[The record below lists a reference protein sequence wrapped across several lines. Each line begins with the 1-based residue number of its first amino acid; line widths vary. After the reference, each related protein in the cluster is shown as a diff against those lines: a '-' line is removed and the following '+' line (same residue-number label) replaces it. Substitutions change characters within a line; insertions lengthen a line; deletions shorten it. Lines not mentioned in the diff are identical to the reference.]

1 MWGGGPPVRPE
12 GKRRMR
18 TGTNLLW
25 LGDLNQS
32 RVLDAVRRSDRV
44 SRVELAER
52 TGLTAQTVS
61 NIVRRL
67 LESGL
72 VLEDGRATSRGG
84 KPATMLRLNAG
95 AYYAV
100 GMHIDPASTTL
111 VVTDL
116 AGRVVAR
123 SRRRTPSAQGPRR
136 VIDALSR
143 SVGAIVEKAGI
154 PDRVLGLGVATP
166 GPIDTSGGA
175 VTPPNLPGWRS
186 VPLREALEEGTGL
199 EVVIDNDATAATI
212 GERWSGGERRSSDMA
227 FVYVGTGVGGGLV
240 LDGRVYRGSTWNAA
254 EIGHLTVD
262 PRGPH
267 CPCGNR
273 GCLETYIAPHAVAAD
288 AARRRGEDGAD
299 FERGQARTV
308 AAYRRVCREA
318 RAGDPVALE
327 VVGDAARRLGEA
339 GTALLNVV
347 DVPLVVLGG
356 WGMSHI
362 GDRYGEALRAAVSK
376 RSIARS
382 MREVRVEPSLINE
395 DVGAIG
401 AAALVLHAAYSPQV
415 NGV

>member
-1 MWGGGPPVRPE
+1 
-12 GKRRMR
+12 MR
-18 TGTNLLW
+18 TSTNLLW

-32 RVLDAVRRSDRV
+32 RVLDAVRRSDGV

-67 LESGL
+67 LEDGL
-72 VLEDGRATSRGG
+72 VLEDGRALSRGG

-143 SVGAIVEKAGI
+143 SVRAIVADSPA

-166 GPIDTSGGA
+166 GPIDRSASA
-175 VTPPNLPGWRS
+175 VTPPHLPGWRS
-186 VPLREALEEGTGL
+186 VPLREDLSERTGL
-199 EVVIDNDATAATI
+199 AVVIDNDATAATI
-212 GERWSGGERRSSDMA
+212 GERWAGGAERSEDMA
-227 FVYVGTGVGGGLV
+227 FVYVGTGIGGGLV
-240 LDGRVYRGSTWNAA
+240 LDGDVYRGGTFNAA
-254 EIGHLTVD
+254 EIGHVTVD
-262 PRGPH
+262 PRGPD
-267 CPCGNR
+267 CPCGDR
-273 GCLETYIAPHAVAAD
+273 GCLETYTAPHAVATE
-288 AARRRGEDGAD
+288 AARRRGEDRAD
-299 FERGQARTV
+299 YGRGQARTV
-308 AAYRRVCREA
+308 AAYRKVCREA
-318 RAGDPVALE
+318 RAGDPVAAA
-327 VVGDAARRLGEA
+327 VVGEAGRRLGDAAV
-339 GTALLNVV
+339 TLLNLV
-347 DVPLVVLGG
+347 DVPVVVLGG

-362 GDRYGEALRAAVSK
+362 GALYARALDRAVAE
-376 RSIARS
+376 RTIARGV
-382 MREVRVEPSLINE
+382 RRVRVEPSLIGE

-401 AAALVLHAAYSPQV
+401 AATLVLHAAYSPKFTAV
-415 NGV
+415 

>member
-1 MWGGGPPVRPE
+1 
-12 GKRRMR
+12 MR
-18 TGTNLLW
+18 TSTNLLW
-25 LGDLNQS
+25 LGGLNQS
-32 RVLDAVRRSDRV
+32 RVLDAVRRSDGI

-67 LESGL
+67 LEGGL

-84 KPATMLRLNAG
+84 KPATVLRLNAG

-123 SRRRTPSAQGPRR
+123 SRRRTPASQGPRR

-143 SVGAIVEKAGI
+143 SVRSVVEQADVPGRI
-154 PDRVLGLGVATP
+154 LGLGVATP
-166 GPIDTSGGA
+166 GPLDTAGGV
-175 VTPPNLPGWRS
+175 VTPPHLPGWRS
-186 VPLREALEEGTGL
+186 VPLREALAEGTGL
-199 EVVIDNDATAATI
+199 KVVIDNDATAATI
-212 GERWSGGERRSSDMA
+212 GERWSGGEERSSDMA

-240 LDGRVYRGSTWNAA
+240 LDGRVYRGTTLNAA
-254 EIGHLTVD
+254 EIGHVTVD
-262 PRGPH
+262 PLGPL
-267 CPCGNR
+267 CPCGSR
-273 GCLETYIAPHAVAAD
+273 GCLETYVAPHAVATE
-288 AARRRGEDGAD
+288 AARRRGEASD

-318 RAGDPVALE
+318 HAGDPVALE
-327 VVGDAARRLGEA
+327 VVNAAGRRLGQA
-339 GTALLNVV
+339 ATTLLNLV

-356 WGMSHI
+356 WGMSHV
-362 GDRYGEALRAAVSK
+362 GGLYGSTLHDAVSE

-382 MREVRVEPSLINE
+382 VRRVRVEPSSIGE

-401 AAALVLHAAYSPQV
+401 AAALVLHAAYAPEVASV
-415 NGV
+415 

>member
-1 MWGGGPPVRPE
+1 MG
-12 GKRRMR
+12 
-18 TGTNLLW
+18 TSTNLLW
-25 LGDLNQS
+25 LGGLNQS
-32 RVLDAVRRSDRV
+32 RVLDAVRRSDGV
-44 SRVELAER
+44 SRVELAEQ

-67 LESGL
+67 LEDGL

-84 KPATMLRLNAG
+84 KPATVLRLNAG

-116 AGRVVAR
+116 AGQVVAR
-123 SRRRTPSAQGPRR
+123 ARRRTPSSQGPRR

-143 SVGAIVEKAGI
+143 SVRAIVAQASV
-154 PDRVLGLGVATP
+154 PDRILGLGVATP
-166 GPIDTSGGA
+166 GPLGTGGGA
-175 VTPPNLPGWRS
+175 VTPPHLPGWRS
-186 VPLREALEEGTGL
+186 VPLREALAEGTGL

-212 GERWSGGERRSSDMA
+212 GERWAGGQERSSDMA

-240 LDGRVYRGSTWNAA
+240 LDGRVYRGGSLNAG
-254 EIGHLTVD
+254 EIGHVTVD
-262 PRGPH
+262 PRGPS

-288 AARRRGEDGAD
+288 AARRRGEGSVD
-299 FERGQARTV
+299 FQRGQARTV

-318 RAGDPVALE
+318 QAGDPVALE
-327 VVGDAARRLGEA
+327 VVGAAGRRLGEA
-339 GTALLNVV
+339 ATTLLNLV

-356 WGMSHI
+356 WGMSHV
-362 GDRYGEALRAAVSK
+362 GDLYGAELLSAVSE

-382 MREVRVEPSLINE
+382 MRRVRVETSSIGE

-401 AAALVLHAAYSPQV
+401 AASLVLHSAYSPKV
-415 NGV
+415 TSV

>member
-1 MWGGGPPVRPE
+1 
-12 GKRRMR
+12 MR
-18 TGTNLLW
+18 TSTNLLW
-25 LGDLNQS
+25 LGGLNQS
-32 RVLDAVRRSDRV
+32 RVLDAVRRSDGI
-44 SRVELAER
+44 SRVELAEQ

-67 LESGL
+67 LEDGL
-72 VLEDGRATSRGG
+72 VLEDGRANSRGG
-84 KPATMLRLNAG
+84 KPATVLRLNAG

-123 SRRRTPSAQGPRR
+123 SRRRTPASQGPQR

-143 SVGAIVEKAGI
+143 SVRAIVAESSVS
-154 PDRVLGLGVATP
+154 DRILGLGVATP
-166 GPIDTSGGA
+166 GPLDTEGGA
-175 VTPPNLPGWRS
+175 VTPPHLPGWRS
-186 VPLREALEEGTGL
+186 VPLREALAEGTGL
-199 EVVIDNDATAATI
+199 KVVIDNDATAATI
-212 GERWSGGERRSSDMA
+212 GERWSGGEERSSDMA

-240 LDGRVYRGSTWNAA
+240 LDGRVYRGATLNAA
-254 EIGHLTVD
+254 EIGHVTVD
-262 PRGPH
+262 PSGPA

-273 GCLETYIAPHAVAAD
+273 GCLETYVAPHAVASD
-288 AARRRGEDGAD
+288 AARLRGEGPAD

-318 RAGDPVALE
+318 HAGDAVALE
-327 VVGDAARRLGEA
+327 VVSAAGRRLGQA
-339 GTALLNVV
+339 ATTLLNLV

-356 WGMSHI
+356 WGMSHV
-362 GDRYGEALRAAVSK
+362 GDLYGAALLEAVSG

-382 MREVRVEPSLINE
+382 MRRVRVETSRIGE

-401 AAALVLHAAYSPQV
+401 AAALVLHSAYAPEFTSV
-415 NGV
+415 

>member
-1 MWGGGPPVRPE
+1 
-12 GKRRMR
+12 MR
-18 TGTNLLW
+18 TSTNLLW
-25 LGDLNQS
+25 LGGLNQS
-32 RVLDAVRRSDRV
+32 RVLDAVRRSDGV
-44 SRVELAER
+44 SRVELAEQ

-67 LESGL
+67 LEDGL

-84 KPATMLRLNAG
+84 KPATVLRLNAG

-116 AGRVVAR
+116 AGQVVAR
-123 SRRRTPSAQGPRR
+123 ARRRTPSSQGPRR
-136 VIDALSR
+136 VIAALSR
-143 SVGAIVEKAGI
+143 SVRAIVEQASV
-154 PDRVLGLGVATP
+154 PDRILGLGVATP
-166 GPIDTSGGA
+166 GPLDTGGGA
-175 VTPPNLPGWRS
+175 VTPPHLPGWRA
-186 VPLREALEEGTGL
+186 VPLREALAEGTGL

-212 GERWSGGERRSSDMA
+212 GERWAGGAERSSDMA

-240 LDGRVYRGSTWNAA
+240 LDGRVYRGGSLNAA
-254 EIGHLTVD
+254 EIGHVTVD
-262 PRGPH
+262 PRGPS

-288 AARRRGEDGAD
+288 AARRRGEGSAD

-308 AAYRRVCREA
+308 AAYRRVCRDA
-318 RAGDPVALE
+318 QAGDPVALE
-327 VVGDAARRLGEA
+327 VVGAAGRRLGEA
-339 GTALLNVV
+339 ATTLLNLV

-356 WGMSHI
+356 WGMSHV
-362 GDRYGEALRAAVSK
+362 GDLYGSALLSAVSE

-382 MREVRVEPSLINE
+382 MRRVRVETSSIGE

-401 AAALVLHAAYSPQV
+401 AASLVLHSAYSPELTTV
-415 NGV
+415 